1 MKSKHLICI
10 IELHLCFFIRLSNQ
24 GTKNSLKDLFIN
36 FWKKSFNFTGTINRG
51 DFWKTIGSLFLVGIP
66 LHVVMVLF
74 IRFVFIPPNCYT
86 YEGYCQRPMNII
98 IGWVIFFI
106 FSPIIPMFS
115 MSLRRLRDIGKA
127 PEWILLILLPI
138 VGSLIL
144 IFWFARPTI
153 I

>member
-1 MKSKHLICI
+1 MSKQ
-10 IELHLCFFIRLSNQ
+10 E
-24 GTKNSLKDLFIN
+24 TKKSLKDLFIN
-36 FWKKSFNFTGTINRG
+36 FWKKSFDFTGTINRE
-51 DFWKTIGSLFLVGIP
+51 DFWKTIGTLFLVGIP

-74 IRFVFIPPNCYT
+74 IRFVFIPPNCYS
-86 YEGYCQRPMNII
+86 YVGYCQRPMNII

-115 MSLRRLRDIGKA
+115 MSLRRLRDIRKA